1 MAKELAPKAV
11 TETPVATPLAEI
23 ARRPD
28 TVNLFGHAHQ
38 VMDEFTI
45 LARLGYRPHP
55 EVAMQ
60 YFPGGMMALLVQLG
74 DPLPLASQRAAE
86 SIANEQRKEAVEFEK
101 RVKQEA
107 ERLHAAKLQADLDA
121 RIAAAETVAN
131 AAVEK
136 IRMDAAAER
145 ARIEA
150 TL

>member
-1 MAKELAPKAV
+1 MTKAAAV

-28 TVNLFGHAHQ
+28 SINLFGHAHQ

-45 LARLGYRPHP
+45 LARLGYRTHP
-55 EVAMQ
+55 DVAMQ
-60 YFPGGMMALLVQLG
+60 YFPGGMMALLIQLG
-74 DPLPLASQRAAE
+74 DPMPLAHQRAKESMAQAQKQEAAE
-86 SIANEQRKEAVEFEK
+86 FDK

-121 RIAAAETVAN
+121 RIAAAETIAN

-136 IRMDAAAER
+136 IRTDAAAER

>member
-1 MAKELAPKAV
+1 MATKIATPV

-28 TVNLFGHAHQ
+28 TINLFGHAHQ

-55 EVAMQ
+55 DVGMQ

-74 DPLPLASQRAAE
+74 DPMPLAHQRAQE
-86 SIANEQRKEAVEFEK
+86 SIANEQRKEAIQFEK
-101 RVKQEA
+101 RVQEEAARRVAAQAQA
-107 ERLHAAKLQADLDA
+107 EQDA
-121 RIAAAETVAN
+121 RIAAAEAVAE
-131 AAVEK
+131 AQVAR
-136 IRMDAAAER
+136 IREEVAAER

-150 TL
+150 TQ

>member
-1 MAKELAPKAV
+1 MATKTV

-28 TVNLFGHAHQ
+28 TINLFGPAYE
-38 VMDEFTI
+38 VLDELCIHF
-45 LARLGYRPHP
+45 RNGYRPHP
-55 EVAMQ
+55 EAAMQ
-60 YFPGGMMALLVQLG
+60 YFPNGMMAILIQLG
-74 DPLPLASQRAAE
+74 DVMPLAHQRAKE
-86 SIANEQRKEAVEFEK
+86 SMAREAAKESAEFEK

-107 ERLHAAKLQADLDA
+107 ERLHAAQLQADLDA
-121 RIAAAETVAN
+121 RIAAAEAVAN

-136 IRMDAAAER
+136 IRSDAAAER